1 MVTGLFTYAELICFD
16 DDIIKIIIKIKN
28 QHQCADIN
36 SIHIM
41 MIKIPDYHDV
51 PKEFLNIL
59 NENLLKI
66 GRIRNKPN
74 RGNPSFTLNDVTI
87 KIPIHGDS
95 YSVLHVETPST
106 EYNLQKPDNS
116 LIVSTIP
123 ET

>member
-1 MVTGLFTYAELICFD
+1 
-16 DDIIKIIIKIKN
+16 
-28 QHQCADIN
+28 
-36 SIHIM
+36 

-59 NENLLKI
+59 NENVLKI

-87 KIPIHGDS
+87 EIPIHGDS
-95 YSVLHVETPST
+95 YSVLHAETPST
-106 EYNLQKPDNS
+106 EYNLQTPDNS
-116 LIVSTIP
+116 LTVSTIP

>member
-1 MVTGLFTYAELICFD
+1 
-16 DDIIKIIIKIKN
+16 
-28 QHQCADIN
+28 
-36 SIHIM
+36 M

-59 NENLLKI
+59 NENLLKT

-87 KIPIHGDS
+87 EIPIHGDS
-95 YSVLHVETPST
+95 HSVLHVETPST
-106 EYNLQKPDNS
+106 EYNLQTPDNS

-123 ET
+123 EK